1 MEKHIELPIKGVN
14 QMIHLVTVGFA
25 IAFFLL
31 GKSVRNDLK
40 KERSTV
46 YSYRGTDTASR
57 KKEPIG
63 FWFNVWTKL
72 IVALALIVTVTLN
85 LYVELFE
92 S

>member
-1 MEKHIELPIKGVN
+1 MPIKGIN
-14 QMIHLVTVGFA
+14 HMIHLVMVGFA
-25 IAFFLL
+25 IAIFFL
-31 GKSVRNDLK
+31 GRSVRNDLK
-40 KERSTV
+40 KGRSTV

-85 LYVELFE
+85 LYVEMFE